1 MQDRSLGTH
10 PFIVHIPTDTVGYP
24 QLASWPGF
32 SGGLD
37 ARLTVMSRPR
47 RTPRPE
53 RTRSKPTTGALPGG
67 SSRNRRPGRSHSS
80 RSQTVLRASGPG
92 DVITLVPYQLG
103 FQPEHSLVL
112 VTVNKP
118 RGRLGPVLRVDLPDP
133 PDHQATADHL
143 VQVLSHHGLRR
154 VIAIA
159 FSPQDE
165 VVDLFIEQLGVALA
179 AADIEVL
186 DAWRADG
193 RRWFSY
199 LCTNPA
205 CCPPEGVPY
214 GQDVGPAE
222 AGAILAGAVSLP
234 DRQALHDSIGRL
246 PDPDHLMADATADA
260 ILAWANRPTG
270 DLERQACLGLEM
282 DRMVDLVTAFSRHP
296 RLIDEGECARLSVAV
311 QDIMVRDA
319 AWALMS
325 RQRIEAHVD
334 LWTQVTRR
342 AVDGFVAAPSSLLG
356 FACWIQGS
364 GALARCAA
372 ERALGDVPGYS
383 MAILLEESLDRC
395 VPPSAWRPIPLEE
408 IYAAA
413 GCRLGGRIP

>member
-1 MQDRSLGTH
+1 
-10 PFIVHIPTDTVGYP
+10 VK
-24 QLASWPGF
+24 AS
-32 SGGLD
+32 S
-37 ARLTVMSRPR
+37 
-47 RTPRPE
+47 
-53 RTRSKPTTGALPGG
+53 
-67 SSRNRRPGRSHSS
+67 
-80 RSQTVLRASGPG
+80 PG

-118 RGRLGPVLRVDLPDP
+118 RGRLGPVLRVDLPCP
-133 PDHQATADHL
+133 ADHQATADHL

-159 FSPQDE
+159 FSVKDA
-165 VVDLFIEQLGVALA
+165 VVDSFVEQLRAALA

-199 LCTNPA
+199 LCTNPI
-205 CCPPEGVPY
+205 CCPPGGVPY
-214 GQDVGPAE
+214 GQAVGPAAAE
-222 AGAILAGAVSLP
+222 AILAGAVALP
-234 DRQALHDSIGRL
+234 DRQALRDSISRL
-246 PDPDHLMADATADA
+246 PDPDHLMTAATASA
-260 ILAWANRPTG
+260 IIVWANRPTA
-270 DLERQACLGLEM
+270 DPERLSWLAREM
-282 DRMVDLVTAFSRHP
+282 DRMVDLVTAFSRHR
-296 RLIDEGECARLSVAV
+296 RLLDKAECAQLSVAV

-325 RQRIEAHVD
+325 RQRIESHVD

-372 ERALGDVPGYS
+372 ERALGDDPGYS
-383 MAILLEESLDRC
+383 MAHLLEESLDRC
-395 VPPSAWRPIPLEE
+395 VPPSAWHPIPLEE

-413 GCRLGGRIP
+413 GFPAAKR